1 MRIERSLFDVYYTT
15 LYIYAQ
21 VRFVPIPYS
30 RCKGILVDTLT
41 KEYVDCQTLL
51 SLYMPKISNI
61 INCVVGSQHI
71 KFFKQ

>member
-30 RCKGILVDTLT
+30 RCKGFLVDTLT
-41 KEYVDCQTLL
+41 KEFVDCQTSL
-51 SLYMPKISNI
+51 SLSMSPSNLLT
-61 INCVVGSQHI
+61 CVVGSQRLNN
-71 KFFKQ
+71 